1 MEAVPTTHRSSGIR
15 VLLSLAA
22 IVVIIAGLKQLGDF
36 FTPVLLAFFLAVMS
50 YPIVDRLTRWRFPR
64 WLAILLTL
72 AIDIGVLTGFGFLT
86 MTLAEDFSRVWPS
99 YAGILERNVSSA
111 LALLKERGLVTDE
124 DLAQFRWQEYIATA
138 GRQVASFA
146 ALAAS
151 FLKDAVFVLI
161 LMVVMMIEG
170 GAFARKVAR
179 MNGQGGSPRLSFLN
193 RTAKDIQRYLTI
205 KTFVS
210 AMTGLMAYGL
220 CLWVG
225 VDFALLWGLAAFLL
239 NYIPAIGSIVAAL
252 PPILLAWLVK
262 GPFEA
267 VLVASGYFFIDNLWG
282 NMLEPMMMGMRF
294 GISTVVVFLSVM
306 FWGWLWG
313 PIGMF
318 LSVPLT
324 MLVKVMLDH
333 SSEFAWLGALLGQ
346 EKKVPD
352 LAGLGELFD
361 GDPDAG
367 AAEGEGV
374 AELIRNGR
382 RRKPVMD

>member
-1 MEAVPTTHRSSGIR
+1 MDSAPPSPRSAGTR

-50 YPIVDRLTRWRFPR
+50 YPIVDRLTRWRVPR
-64 WLAILLTL
+64 WLAIALTL
-72 AIDIGVLTGFGFLT
+72 AIDIGVLTGFVFLT
-86 MTLAEDFSRVWPS
+86 LSLADDFSRVWPR
-99 YAGILERNVSSA
+99 YAATLEKNVA
-111 LALLKERGLVTDE
+111 ETLVTLKTRGWLTEE
-124 DLAQFRWQEYIATA
+124 DIGQFRWQDSIATA
-138 GRQVASFA
+138 GKQVAAFA
-146 ALAAS
+146 AHAAGL
-151 FLKDAVFVLI
+151 FKNAVFVLI
-161 LMVVMMIEG
+161 LMVVMMAEG
-170 GAFARKVAR
+170 GSFARKIAR
-179 MNGQGGSPRLSFLN
+179 MTGHHGTPRLSFLN
-193 RTAKDIQRYLTI
+193 RTARDIQRYLTI

-210 AMTGLMAYGL
+210 AMTGLMCYGL

-225 VDFALLWGLAAFLL
+225 VEFALLWGLVAFLL
-239 NYIPAIGSIVAAL
+239 NFIPAIGSIVAAV
-252 PPILLAWLVK
+252 PPILLAWMTQ

-267 VLVASGYFFIDNLWG
+267 VLVGSGYFFINNLWG

-313 PIGMF
+313 PVGMF

-324 MLVKVMLDH
+324 MMVKVMLDH

-352 LAGLGELFD
+352 LPGLGELFD
-361 GDPDAG
+361 GQTEAAPVPAG
-367 AAEGEGV
+367 QPPSKLV
-374 AELIRNGR
+374 ARS
-382 RRKPVMD
+382 K